1 MNTLLIVSSVI
12 LAIIW
17 AVGLFV
23 FGMGAITHLFMVGAI
38 FFVMLRILRNEKQ
51 LSI

>member
-1 MNTLLIVSSVI
+1 MNTILIVSSVV
-12 LAIIW
+12 LMIIW

-23 FGMGAITHLFMVGAI
+23 FNMGAIMHLVMVCAI
-38 FFVMLRILRNEKQ
+38 FFVMLRIIRNEKQ